1 MSELQLHEDTPF
13 EAARDAELA
22 HGRGPVA
29 LPAETIY
36 GHRGRLEWIRGHLR
50 AEDRVLELGCGT
62 GNLITMPLLGM
73 GYDVVGVDL
82 DEVSIAY
89 GRRMLSD
96 AGLDPSAL
104 VAGDVRDL
112 PGEFDVV
119 VASEVLE
126 HLTDEDL
133 DIVLAA
139 VRERLAPGGKLVVTV
154 PNGYGLFELEN
165 FLWYRTGLHRL
176 FTLLR
181 DRAVGRGLR
190 RLKGKVATGWSQPEH
205 PMTLA
210 DSPHRQRFTWRSIQK
225 VLARA
230 GFEIVHARG
239 GVQVCGP
246 FTDLLFSGHARVMA
260 LNARLG
266 RVSPRSAA
274 GFYLVGQKQ

>member
-1 MSELQLHEDTPF
+1 MSELPLESTPF
-13 EAARDAELA
+13 GAARNGDRA
-22 HGRGPVA
+22 HEPEPVA
-29 LPAETIY
+29 LPPETIY
-36 GHRGRLEWIRGHLR
+36 GHRGRLEWIRSHLR

-62 GNLITMPLLGM
+62 GHLITMPLLRM
-73 GYDVVGVDL
+73 GHDVVGVDL
-82 DEVSIAY
+82 DEVSISY
-89 GRRMLSD
+89 GRKMLSE

-104 VAGDVRDL
+104 VACDLRDL

-119 VASEVLE
+119 IASEVLE

-165 FLWYRTGLHRL
+165 FLWYRTGLHQL
-176 FTLLR
+176 YTSLR
-181 DRAVGRGLR
+181 DRALGRGLR
-190 RLKGKVATGWSQPEH
+190 RLKGKVATDWSEPEH

-225 VLARA
+225 LLARA
-230 GFEIVHARG
+230 GFETVHARG

-246 FTDLLFSGHARVMA
+246 FTDMLFSGHARVMA

-266 RVSPRSAA
+266 RVFPRSAA

>member
-1 MSELQLHEDTPF
+1 
-13 EAARDAELA
+13 
-22 HGRGPVA
+22 
-29 LPAETIY
+29 
-36 GHRGRLEWIRGHLR
+36 
-50 AEDRVLELGCGT
+50 VLELGCGT
-62 GNLITMPLLGM
+62 GHLITMPLLGWR
-73 GYDVVGVDL
+73 YDVVGVDL
-82 DEVSIAY
+82 DEVSISY
-89 GRRMLSD
+89 GQKMLSD

-104 VAGDVRDL
+104 VACDVRDL

-126 HLTDEDL
+126 HLADGDL

-139 VRERLAPGGKLVVTV
+139 VRERLAPGGKLLVTV

-176 FTLLR
+176 FTTLR
-181 DRAVGRGLR
+181 NRALGRGLR
-190 RLKGKVATGWSQPEH
+190 RLKRKVAAGWREPDH

-210 DSPHRQRFTWRSIQK
+210 DSPHRQRFTWRSIQQ

-230 GFEIVHARG
+230 GFEVVQARG
-239 GVQVCGP
+239 GVQACGP

-260 LNARLG
+260 LNTRLARLF
-266 RVSPRSAA
+266 PHSAA

>member
-1 MSELQLHEDTPF
+1 MSELHLYEGTPF
-13 EAARDAELA
+13 EAARDADRAPEPE
-22 HGRGPVA
+22 PVA
-29 LPAETIY
+29 LPPETIY
-36 GHRGRLEWIRGHLR
+36 GHRGRLEWIRGNLR
-50 AEDRVLELGCGT
+50 ADDRVLELGCGT
-62 GNLITMPLLGM
+62 GHLITMPLLGM

-82 DEVSIAY
+82 DEVSISY
-89 GRRMLSD
+89 GRKMLSD
-96 AGLDPSAL
+96 TGLDPSAL
-104 VAGDVRDL
+104 VACDVRDL
-112 PGEFDVV
+112 SGEFDVV

-154 PNGYGLFELEN
+154 PNGYGPFELEN

-176 FTLLR
+176 FTSLR
-181 DRAVGRGLR
+181 NRAVGRGLR
-190 RLKGKVATGWSQPEH
+190 RLKRKVATGWNEPEH

-230 GFEIVHARG
+230 GFEVVHARG

-260 LNARLG
+260 LNAWLG
-266 RVSPRSAA
+266 RVFPRSAA
-274 GFYLVGQKQ
+274 GFYLIGQKQ